1 MPAKPEPSNR
11 STSAVTFTSSKRFRR
26 NRPFGDAKAL
36 GLCATKRYLMKLVS
50 RSCGVTFSVTF
61 VSTNSAVAENV
72 FVIALGLCG
81 VEVVGGRRGSKALAA
96 AKYKDDRL

>member
-1 MPAKPEPSNR
+1 
-11 STSAVTFTSSKRFRR
+11 
-26 NRPFGDAKAL
+26 
-36 GLCATKRYLMKLVS
+36 MKLVS

-81 VEVVGGRRGSKALAA
+81 VELVGGRDVSCGAGFRDGEDDGVTETARTLNDRSAA
-96 AKYKDDRL
+96 GAPAQDRNLPGRTGGDVHFG